1 MFSQYVK
8 HSLIRHYA
16 DFRGRASRMEYLCLV
31 SLCFMIRVL
40 IRMLMQILGEM
51 SGTVS
56 LSVFSFG
63 TVLNIL
69 IDLVL
74 LVPICAVHARRMH
87 DTGRSA
93 ALPADLIGLILAVNT
108 IPFSMIFK
116 EISQEPVGVF
126 LLLEY
131 VRNMFQTFLIGLYA
145 PVQLLQSLVMI
156 QLLFPGKENDFLF
169 QILPVMVS
177 ILLLGLLAWLML
189 RRGTEGDN
197 RYGPAPQTFHDS
209 GRGMVS
215 AVSNCLIHGYA
226 RFAGRA
232 TRSEY
237 WWFTF
242 VSILLVNVF
251 SVSWLTV
258 VYVNSHFYD
267 VSTVRVALATFLA
280 LLPQLALFLPGLAVL
295 VRRLHDRDKSGL
307 WLVGLLCTLFVAGFI
322 GIWIL
327 DTTYGSPGGIV
338 IYLLCL
344 FVPCGLLLWQLILP
358 GTKGPNRYG
367 PNPRAARS
375 L

>member
-1 MFSQYVK
+1 MFRQYVR

-16 DFRGRASRMEYLCLV
+16 DFHGRASRMEYLCLV
-31 SLCFMIRVL
+31 SLCFMIRAL
-40 IRMLMQILGEM
+40 IRMLMQILGGM
-51 SGTVS
+51 FGTIS

-63 TVLNIL
+63 TALNIL

-93 ALPADLIGLILAVNT
+93 ALPAVLIGLILAVNA

-116 EISQEPVGVF
+116 ELSQESVSIF

-131 VRNMFQTFLIGLYA
+131 VRNMFLPFLMGPYG

-156 QLLFPGKENDFLF
+156 PLLVPGNENDFLF
-169 QILPVMVS
+169 QILPGMAS

-197 RYGPAPQTFHDS
+197 RYGPAPETFHDS

-242 VSILLVNVF
+242 VSMLLVNVF
-251 SVSWLTV
+251 SVSWLNV
-258 VYVNSHFYD
+258 FFVNSHFYD
-267 VSTVRVALATFLA
+267 VSTVRAALFIFLA

-295 VRRLHDRDKSGL
+295 VRRLHDREKSGL
-307 WLVGLLCTLFVAGFI
+307 WLVGMLCMMLVAGFI

-327 DTTYGSPGGIV
+327 FESYGSMGGTV
-338 IYLLCL
+338 ICLLCL
-344 FVPCGLLLWQLILP
+344 LVPCCLLMWQLILP
-358 GTKGPNRYG
+358 GTRGPNRYG
-367 PNPRAARS
+367 PNPRAGHT